1 MQQEESLMVD
11 VKNLTKQYKDTKEFA
26 VDDISFSVGEGE
38 FFAFLGPNGAGKS
51 TTISILTTTL
61 SKTSGEVTIDGY
73 DLVKEVKQIR
83 RNIGI
88 IFQKPS
94 LDKYLSAEQNIRFHA
109 CMYGMYMYR
118 PFFKWMPEAY
128 KNRVMELSEIMG
140 IKDDLWKPIKNF
152 SGGMQRKLEIVRSL
166 IHTPKILF
174 LDEPTQGLDAVSRR
188 ALWNYINQMRKE
200 NGTTVFLTTHYI
212 DEAEDVDKVSIIN
225 HGKIIIS
232 GTPNEI
238 KRHLI
243 RKELILDAENRG
255 TLEAELKQMGLD
267 PINGNHITVSYN
279 SATPMDILQRLQ
291 TPLTILRVNEP
302 TLEDAYINL
311 VEQKGIQL

>member
-1 MQQEESLMVD
+1 
-11 VKNLTKQYKDTKEFA
+11 
-26 VDDISFSVGEGE
+26 
-38 FFAFLGPNGAGKS
+38 
-51 TTISILTTTL
+51 
-61 SKTSGEVTIDGY
+61 
-73 DLVKEVKQIR
+73 
-83 RNIGI
+83 
-88 IFQKPS
+88 
-94 LDKYLSAEQNIRFHA
+94 
-109 CMYGMYMYR
+109 
-118 PFFKWMPEAY
+118 
-128 KNRVMELSEIMG
+128 
-140 IKDDLWKPIKNF
+140 
-152 SGGMQRKLEIVRSL
+152 L

-212 DEAEDVDKVSIIN
+212 DEAENVDKVSIIN

-238 KRHLI
+238 KKHLV

-279 SATPMDILQRLQ
+279 SSTPMEILQKLQ

-311 VEQKGIQL
+311 VERKGIQ

>member
-1 MQQEESLMVD
+1 
-11 VKNLTKQYKDTKEFA
+11 
-26 VDDISFSVGEGE
+26 
-38 FFAFLGPNGAGKS
+38 
-51 TTISILTTTL
+51 
-61 SKTSGEVTIDGY
+61 
-73 DLVKEVKQIR
+73 
-83 RNIGI
+83 
-88 IFQKPS
+88 
-94 LDKYLSAEQNIRFHA
+94 
-109 CMYGMYMYR
+109 
-118 PFFKWMPEAY
+118 MPEAY

-188 ALWNYINQMRKE
+188 ALWNYINQLRKE

-311 VEQKGIQL
+311 VERKGVQL

>member
-1 MQQEESLMVD
+1 
-11 VKNLTKQYKDTKEFA
+11 
-26 VDDISFSVGEGE
+26 
-38 FFAFLGPNGAGKS
+38 
-51 TTISILTTTL
+51 
-61 SKTSGEVTIDGY
+61 
-73 DLVKEVKQIR
+73 
-83 RNIGI
+83 
-88 IFQKPS
+88 
-94 LDKYLSAEQNIRFHA
+94 
-109 CMYGMYMYR
+109 
-118 PFFKWMPEAY
+118 
-128 KNRVMELSEIMG
+128 MELSEIMG
-140 IKDDLWKPIKNF
+140 IKDDLWKPIKKF

-238 KRHLI
+238 KKHLI
-243 RKELILDAENRG
+243 RKELILDAENRV
-255 TLEAELKQMGLD
+255 TLETELKLMGLD

-291 TPLTILRVNEP
+291 TPLTLLRVNEP

-311 VEQKGIQL
+311 VEQKGE